1 MSATARA
8 GATAGRVHVLGVRH
22 HGPGSA
28 RSVLEALD
36 ELDPDVLLV
45 EGPPELA
52 PLVPVVADPGLVP
65 PVAGLVYAVDEPWRA
80 SFYPMAA
87 FSPEWVALRWAVARG
102 RRVELADLPAAH
114 LLATRAQE
122 LPGRAGQADE
132 AEPDGGAPQGTSPD
146 DTPHDTP
153 DDAPR
158 DSLAALPAPPD
169 PIAEL
174 ARAAGYDDPERWW
187 EDAVEHRSGSAV
199 ARFDALREA
208 MAAVRATGPGDD
220 LETRRREAAMRR
232 AVRAALRAGAQRVA
246 FVCGAYHA
254 PAVHPD
260 ARVPVKDD
268 TALLT
273 GLPKVRV
280 TATWAPWTA
289 GRLATASGYGAGVT
303 APGWYQH
310 LFVAGAR
317 PGATAQDVTTSWLVR
332 VGRALRDEQLDA
344 PPASVVEAVRLAE
357 TLAAVRGRP
366 SVGLSE
372 VTDAAQTVLCGG
384 STVPLQLVHRTL
396 VVGEAMGAVPDDVPM
411 VPLAADLARRQR
423 ALRMTPSASATLLQ
437 LDLRKEQ
444 HRERSLLLHR
454 LLLLDVPWG
463 RPAAVTTR
471 TTGTFREAWDLEW
484 VPELS
489 VRLVEAGL
497 RGTTVPAAAEGL
509 VRERAAAAADLS
521 ALADLVEQCLLCDL
535 PDALTAVLAALE
547 QQTAQQHDPL
557 TLLRAVEPLART
569 RRYGDVRD
577 VDTGGVAQVLRTV
590 VTRVAVG
597 LRAACAALDDD
608 AGALVRDAV
617 ESADRGVRLLDDPA
631 LDAPWRRGLTDLA
644 ADERVH
650 AAVSG
655 RVHRLLLDD
664 GTLDVTTVAERMS
677 RRMSVGAPAPAGAAW
692 LDGFL
697 EGDALLLVHDPV
709 LLALVDDW
717 VGGVDDRTFE
727 DLLPLLR
734 RAFARFSDAERREV
748 GHRLRGPAGART
760 TAVHLDLDRALPA
773 VHATA
778 RLLGLEPVA

>member
-1 MSATARA
+1 M
-8 GATAGRVHVLGVRH
+8 HVLGVRH

-28 RSVLEALD
+28 RSVLEALE
-36 ELDPDVLLV
+36 ELDPDVVLV
-45 EGPPELA
+45 EGAPELA
-52 PLVPVVADPGLVP
+52 PLVPFVADPGLVP
-65 PVAGLVYAVDEPWRA
+65 PVAGLVYAVDEPGRA
-80 SFYPMAA
+80 SFYPMAE

-114 LLATRAQE
+114 LLATRAAE
-122 LPGRAGQADE
+122 DAEAGV
-132 AEPDGGAPQGTSPD
+132 PVL
-146 DTPHDTP
+146 
-153 DDAPR
+153 R
-158 DSLAALPAPPD
+158 DPVGD
-169 PIAEL
+169 L

-187 EDAVEHRSGSAV
+187 EDAVEHRSGTAV

-208 MAAVRATGPGDD
+208 MAAVRAAGPGDD

-232 AVRAALRAGAQRVA
+232 SVRAALRAGAARVA

-260 ARVPVKDD
+260 ARVPVKED
-268 TALLT
+268 TALLA
-273 GLPKVRV
+273 GLPKVKV

-289 GRLATASGYGAGVT
+289 GRLAVASGYGAGVT

-310 LFVAGAR
+310 LFVEGARAGAT
-317 PGATAQDVTTSWLVR
+317 PEDVTASWLVR

-344 PPASVVEAVRLAE
+344 PPASIVEATRLAQ
-357 TLAAVRGRP
+357 TLAVVRGRP
-366 SVGLSE
+366 SVGLTE

-384 STVPLQLVHRTL
+384 STVPLELVHRTL
-396 VVGEAMGAVPDDVPM
+396 VVGEAMGAVPESVPM

-423 ALRMTPSASATLLQ
+423 ALRMAPSASVTVLQ

-463 RPAAVTTR
+463 RPAAVTAR
-471 TTGTFREAWDLEW
+471 TTGTFREAWQLEW

-497 RGTTVPAAAEGL
+497 RGTTVPAATEGV

-535 PDALTAVLAALE
+535 PDALTVVLAALE
-547 QQTAQQHDPL
+547 RQTAQQHDPL
-557 TLLRAVEPLART
+557 TLLRTVEPLART
-569 RRYGDVRD
+569 CRYGDVRAA
-577 VDTGGVAQVLRTV
+577 DTAGVARVLRTV

-597 LRAACAALDDD
+597 LRAACTALDDD
-608 AGALVRDAV
+608 AGALVREAV
-617 ESADRGVRLLDDPA
+617 ESAHRGVRLLDEPA
-631 LDAPWRRGLTDLA
+631 LDGPWRRGLTDLA
-644 ADERVH
+644 RDERVH

-664 GTLDVTTVAERMS
+664 GTLEVVTVAERMS
-677 RRMSVGAPAPAGAAW
+677 RRLSVGAPAPAGAAW

-697 EGDALLLVHDPV
+697 EGDALLLVHDPT
-709 LLALVDDW
+709 LLSLVDEW
-717 VGGVDDRTFE
+717 VAGVDDATFE

-748 GHRLRGPAGART
+748 GHRLRAPGVLRAQVTR
-760 TAVHLDLDRALPA
+760 LDVDRALPA